1 MISLEEILEK
11 QKRDSSKYKVA
22 VCVTSYNQSDVIE
35 DALEGILNQKTTFP
49 FLIVVGDDCSTDG
62 SMELLKSYQENYPDR
77 IRLVLQPEN
86 VGSFQNR
93 KAIFKCC
100 DAPYIAFCDGDD
112 YWIDENCLQKKY
124 DFLEKH
130 PNYIGYQTACFD
142 RSGDEITSVS
152 DLEKRNCFFDFTKEN
167 ALKNEYPGQVGGFFF
182 RNIYKYMPEEDFEK
196 YTDIPIDDSGKL
208 PIMAAIIAPV
218 FRQDRNAT
226 FVYRI
231 YAESM
236 SRQEEKRN
244 TCRQIFMSHLLYQKM
259 LEQLKIEE
267 KMQIDDQLMTIAVN
281 SFFTA
286 LRSSFR
292 KSGKENWSQFMDIY
306 DYGYFEKRRIRQE
319 IRKSLLKKI
328 NGEG

>member
-49 FLIVVGDDCSTDG
+49 LLIVVGDDCSTDG

-86 VGSFQNR
+86 VGLFQNR

-167 ALKNEYPGQVGGFFF
+167 ALKNEYPG
-182 RNIYKYMPEEDFEK
+182 
-196 YTDIPIDDSGKL
+196 
-208 PIMAAIIAPV
+208 
-218 FRQDRNAT
+218 
-226 FVYRI
+226 
-231 YAESM
+231 
-236 SRQEEKRN
+236 
-244 TCRQIFMSHLLYQKM
+244 
-259 LEQLKIEE
+259 
-267 KMQIDDQLMTIAVN
+267 
-281 SFFTA
+281 
-286 LRSSFR
+286 
-292 KSGKENWSQFMDIY
+292 
-306 DYGYFEKRRIRQE
+306 
-319 IRKSLLKKI
+319 
-328 NGEG
+328 